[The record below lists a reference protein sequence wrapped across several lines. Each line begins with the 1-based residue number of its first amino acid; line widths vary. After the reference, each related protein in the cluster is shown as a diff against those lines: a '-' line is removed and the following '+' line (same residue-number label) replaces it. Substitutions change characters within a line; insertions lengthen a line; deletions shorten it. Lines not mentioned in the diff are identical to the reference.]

1 MNSRALEILQKLRD
15 GNDRFV
21 NNVRSI
27 DAMASQSRRAALA
40 AKQSPGAVILSCSD
54 SRVPAEIVFDC
65 GLGDLFIVRVA
76 GNIVAPSLLGSVE
89 FAVATFGTP
98 LVVVMGH
105 TNCGAIAATLDAL
118 QKGAP
123 APSQSINDIVQRIAP
138 AVSDVASRG
147 GPRDQLMRDA
157 TRANVRASAEALRRG
172 SAILAERI
180 ARSELM
186 IVGAEY
192 SLETGRVELLD
203 DVAQHAAAAE

>member
-1 MNSRALEILQKLRD
+1 MNSRALEVLQKLRD
-15 GNDRFV
+15 GNARFV

-65 GLGDLFIVRVA
+65 GLGELFIVRVA

-98 LVVVMGH
+98 LVIVMGH
-105 TNCGAIAATLDAL
+105 TSCGAIAATLDSVRS
-118 QKGAP
+118 GAA
-123 APSQSINDIVQRIAP
+123 APSPSINDIVQRITP
-138 AVSDVASRG
+138 AITDVASRG
-147 GPRDQLMRDA
+147 GSRDELMRDA
-157 TRANVRASAEALRRG
+157 TRANVRASVERLRRG
-172 SAILAERI
+172 SAILADRV
-180 ARSELM
+180 ARSELL

-192 SLETGRVELLD
+192 SLETGRVEFLD
-203 DVAQHAAAAE
+203 EATRPAVAAE